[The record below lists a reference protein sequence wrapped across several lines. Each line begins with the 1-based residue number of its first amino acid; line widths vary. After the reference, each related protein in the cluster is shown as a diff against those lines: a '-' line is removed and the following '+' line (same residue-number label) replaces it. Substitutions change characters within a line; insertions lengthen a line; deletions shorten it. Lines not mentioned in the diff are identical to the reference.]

1 MYNPQLDTFIK
12 VADTGSFSKAAEA
25 MYISAPA
32 IIQQIN
38 LLESSC
44 GFKLFVRS
52 NHGVKLTPAGRSLYE
67 DAKTIIRLSQDALN
81 KARRLAESSE
91 TTVRIGTS
99 LLYKCRLL
107 PDLWTQV
114 SEKHP
119 ELKIEILP
127 MTEYQNRGEVFSA
140 LGVQFDLFEG
150 IYGSGGWNGLCQF
163 LELDCIP
170 ICCAVSSNHRLA
182 GMKKLTIQDLNG
194 EYLVMPIE
202 GVSKEIDAFRK
213 DVTEHYPAV
222 QIVDSPY
229 YGVDTFTLC
238 EMNDYILVTQP
249 VYADIHS
256 NLVTIPLKTRYT
268 LPYGLMYANEPSSAS
283 WKFINTIKE
292 TKYGFLSTIHA
303 REICATV
310 AFFSSANAC
319 THAKNS
325 LYMILICFFQKFS
338 YCFSRISCCCIGT
351 PGIQ

>member
-1 MYNPQLDTFIK
+1 MYNPQLDAFIK
-12 VADTGSFSKAAEA
+12 VADSGSFSKAAEA

-38 LLESSC
+38 LLETNC
-44 GFKLFVRS
+44 GFKLFTRS
-52 NHGVKLTPAGRSLYE
+52 NHGVSLTPAGRSLYE

-107 PDLWTQV
+107 PDLWTRV

-140 LGVQFDLFEG
+140 LGVQYDLFEG
-150 IYGSGGWNGLCQF
+150 IYGSAGWNDLCQF
-163 LELDCIP
+163 LELDRTP
-170 ICCAVSSNHRLA
+170 ICCAVAKNHRLA
-182 GMKKLTIQDLNG
+182 GMKKLTMQDLNG

-202 GVSKEIDAFRK
+202 GVSNEIDAFRRNI
-213 DVTEHYPAV
+213 TENYPTV

-238 EMNDYILVTQP
+238 EVNGYILITQP
-249 VYADIHS
+249 VYTDIHN
-256 NLVTIPLKTRYT
+256 NLVTVPLETAYT
-268 LPYGLMYANEPSSAS
+268 LPYGLMYANTQTMAAR
-283 WKFINTIKE
+283 KFVDAVRKIKA
-292 TKYGFLSTIHA
+292 L
-303 REICATV
+303 
-310 AFFSSANAC
+310 
-319 THAKNS
+319 
-325 LYMILICFFQKFS
+325 
-338 YCFSRISCCCIGT
+338 
-351 PGIQ
+351 

>member
-1 MYNPQLDTFIK
+1 MYNPQLDAFIK
-12 VADTGSFSKAAEA
+12 VADSGSFSKAAEA

-38 LLESSC
+38 LLEVSC

-52 NHGVKLTPAGRSLYE
+52 NHGVKLTPAGQSLYE

-107 PDLWTQV
+107 PDLWTRI

-127 MTEYQNRGEVFSA
+127 MMEYQNRGEVFSA

-163 LELDCIP
+163 LELERTP
-170 ICCAVSSNHRLA
+170 ICCAVSRNHRLA
-182 GMKKLTIQDLNG
+182 GMKKLNMQDLNG

-213 DVTEHYPAV
+213 DVTEHYPTV

-238 EMNDYILVTQP
+238 EVNGYMLITQP
-249 VYADIHS
+249 VYMDIHN
-256 NLVTIPLKTRYT
+256 NLVTLPLETNYT
-268 LPYGLMYANEPSSAS
+268 LPYGLMYANNPTSATK
-283 WKFINTIKE
+283 KFIGAIKE
-292 TKYGFLSTIHA
+292 METTLFEHRK
-303 REICATV
+303 
-310 AFFSSANAC
+310 
-319 THAKNS
+319 K
-325 LYMILICFFQKFS
+325 
-338 YCFSRISCCCIGT
+338 
-351 PGIQ
+351 

>member
-1 MYNPQLDTFIK
+1 MYNPQLEAFIK
-12 VADTGSFSKAAEA
+12 VADSGSFSKAAEA

-38 LLESSC
+38 LLETSC
-44 GFKLFVRS
+44 GFKLFTRS
-52 NHGVKLTPAGRSLYE
+52 NHGVSLTPAGRSFYE

-107 PDLWTQV
+107 PDLWTRV

-140 LGVQFDLFEG
+140 LGVQYDLFEG
-150 IYGSGGWNGLCQF
+150 IYGSAGWNDLCQF
-163 LELDCIP
+163 LELDRTP
-170 ICCAVSSNHRLA
+170 ICCAVAKNHRLA
-182 GMKKLTIQDLNG
+182 GMKKLTMQDLNG

-202 GVSKEIDAFRK
+202 GVSNEIDAFRK
-213 DVTEHYPAV
+213 NITENYPTV

-238 EMNDYILVTQP
+238 EVNGYILITQP
-249 VYADIHS
+249 VYTDIHN
-256 NLVTIPLKTRYT
+256 NLVTVPLETAYT
-268 LPYGLMYANEPSSAS
+268 LPYGLMYANTQTTAAR
-283 WKFINTIKE
+283 KFIDAVRKIKA
-292 TKYGFLSTIHA
+292 L
-303 REICATV
+303 
-310 AFFSSANAC
+310 
-319 THAKNS
+319 
-325 LYMILICFFQKFS
+325 
-338 YCFSRISCCCIGT
+338 
-351 PGIQ
+351 

>member
-1 MYNPQLDTFIK
+1 MYNPQLDAFIK
-12 VADTGSFSKAAEA
+12 VADSGSFSKAAEA

-38 LLESSC
+38 LLETSC
-44 GFKLFVRS
+44 GFKLFTRS
-52 NHGVKLTPAGRSLYE
+52 NHGVSLTSAGRSLYE

-107 PDLWTQV
+107 PDLWTRV

-140 LGVQFDLFEG
+140 LGVQYDLFEG
-150 IYGSGGWNGLCQF
+150 IYGSAGWNDLCQF
-163 LELDCIP
+163 LELDRTP
-170 ICCAVSSNHRLA
+170 ICCAVAKNHRLA
-182 GMKKLTIQDLNG
+182 GMKKLTMQDLNG

-202 GVSKEIDAFRK
+202 GVSNEIDAFRRNI
-213 DVTEHYPAV
+213 TENYPTV

-238 EMNDYILVTQP
+238 EVNGYILITQP
-249 VYADIHS
+249 VYTDIHN
-256 NLVTIPLKTRYT
+256 NLVTIPLETAYT
-268 LPYGLMYANEPSSAS
+268 LPYGLMYANAQTAAARR
-283 WKFINTIKE
+283 FIDAVRKIKA
-292 TKYGFLSTIHA
+292 L
-303 REICATV
+303 
-310 AFFSSANAC
+310 
-319 THAKNS
+319 
-325 LYMILICFFQKFS
+325 
-338 YCFSRISCCCIGT
+338 
-351 PGIQ
+351 